1 MVFEQD
7 KIDSILDGL
16 FEEYNLFV
24 MQMYGVPEPQSL
36 CDAEALF
43 YVQEAQLDKFCQ
55 ELVVWSI
62 SLNVAHANNQTIG
75 VHDNFSYK

>member
-24 MQMYGVPEPQSL
+24 IQIYGVPELQSL
-36 CDAEALF
+36 YDAEAFL
-43 YVQEAQLDKFCQ
+43 YVQEAQLDKFRQ
-55 ELVVWSI
+55 ELVVWSV

-75 VHDNFSYK
+75 VHDNFFYK